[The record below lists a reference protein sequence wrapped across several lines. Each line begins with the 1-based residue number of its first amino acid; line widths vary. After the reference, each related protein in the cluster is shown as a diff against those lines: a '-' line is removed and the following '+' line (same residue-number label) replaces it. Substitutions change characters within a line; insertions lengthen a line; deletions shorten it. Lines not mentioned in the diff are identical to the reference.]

1 MIPVKG
7 KKYMLN
13 CQGPYDYNRYAGEGI
28 CTGQTDIIDEE
39 TIYGFKIPGTT
50 EICYFLDKEI
60 IAEFTDDNQVRPLI
74 CDPKNYPEDDES
86 PYCEKCDSCGE
97 TGCCPPINCE
107 AVKSLRLKG
116 FHETQERN
124 SKLAVKNLQ
133 KKIQD
138 RDIAI
143 DNLRGFI
150 SYLESRIVELKIDL
164 GDYQD

>member
-1 MIPVKG
+1 MKPKDIEDIVNKA
-7 KKYMLN
+7 L
-13 CQGPYDYNRYAGEGI
+13 REYASKHEVWS
-28 CTGQTDIIDEE
+28 TEIDE
-39 TIYGFKIPGTT
+39 TV
-50 EICYFLDKEI
+50 KE
-60 IAEFTDDNQVRPLI
+60 AFT
-74 CDPKNYPEDDES
+74 
-86 PYCEKCDSCGE
+86 
-97 TGCCPPINCE
+97 
-107 AVKSLRLKG
+107 ALRLKG

-143 DNLRGFI
+143 DSLRGFI

>member
-1 MIPVKG
+1 MTQEQIKNAESIVK
-7 KKYMLN
+7 LALEI
-13 CQGPYDYNRYAGEGI
+13 YADKQEKWDTNI
-28 CTGQTDIIDEE
+28 E
-39 TIYGFKIPGTT
+39 TIT
-50 EICYFLDKEI
+50 KE
-60 IAEFTDDNQVRPLI
+60 AFT
-74 CDPKNYPEDDES
+74 
-86 PYCEKCDSCGE
+86 
-97 TGCCPPINCE
+97 
-107 AVKSLRLKG
+107 ALRLKG
-116 FHETQERN
+116 FHKTQERN